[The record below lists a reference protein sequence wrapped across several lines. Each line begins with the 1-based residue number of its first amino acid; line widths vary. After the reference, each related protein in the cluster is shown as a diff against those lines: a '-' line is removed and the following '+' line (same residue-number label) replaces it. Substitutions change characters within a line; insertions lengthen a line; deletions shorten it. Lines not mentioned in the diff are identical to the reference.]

1 MRIYFVPGPR
11 IEFDRF
17 SMDPLPDNTVSELVS
32 LFTTRHTNYD
42 ALELQAYYQGRRLSQ
57 SKSLLEVGLRDEAE
71 VELRR
76 NPEGCCKCALA

>member
-1 MRIYFVPGPR
+1 MRIYFVPGLR

-17 SMDPLPDNTVSELVS
+17 SMDVSPGNTVSELVS
-32 LFTTRHTNYD
+32 LFTTRLTNFD

-57 SKSLLEVGLRDEAE
+57 SKSLLEEGLADGEE

-76 NPEGCCKCALA
+76 SPTGCKCALV